1 MRKHIIWTLLIM
13 SLINFASVKTTDMSG
28 FSAVFQGLAGVDWAT
43 GQVSTF
49 LLVLNLG
56 IQALFV
62 FFIMTK
68 VDELLSLGP
77 YLVVRSSRKAFLKKI
92 QLELLGVVSRLT
104 SLMLVVNLVFSFPLN
119 PGEIKALIFVFVAY
133 LINFLFWGNVV
144 VGLLLLY
151 VSKSWVYFSVI
162 ITLLFLQ
169 IGSAHSLYASL
180 FVAGS
185 IDVLENTLLVLVGKF
200 IILFVSYVLLSRL
213 VNHYE
218 FKGDNKR

>member
-1 MRKHIIWTLLIM
+1 
-13 SLINFASVKTTDMSG
+13 MSG